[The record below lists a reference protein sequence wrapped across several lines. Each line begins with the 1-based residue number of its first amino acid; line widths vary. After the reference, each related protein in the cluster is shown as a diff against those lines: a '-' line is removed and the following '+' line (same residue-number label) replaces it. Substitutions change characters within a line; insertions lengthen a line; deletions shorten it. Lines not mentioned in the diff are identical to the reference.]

1 MAIGNHETIRGNYP
15 VPAGVFGLV
24 HGEVGAAQNAIYCI
38 AVFPLSDAK
47 AACHAKGFHFR
58 EIQRLNGLPQIL
70 GHLNCLGE
78 VAGQKQTKLFAA
90 KSADRA
96 LRYRFYRRAEFG
108 QHNISGLVPMHVID
122 AFEPV
127 HIK

>member
-1 MAIGNHETIRGNYP
+1 MRSIVSPFSHSATPKLHVTP
-15 VPAGVFGLV
+15 
-24 HGEVGAAQNAIYCI
+24 
-38 AVFPLSDAK
+38 
-47 AACHAKGFHFR
+47 KGFHFR

-108 QHNISGLVPMHVID
+108 QHNVSGLVPMHVID